1 MRALLVV
8 AALAGLGGV
17 AHADKWSRLADHAQ
31 GMAWLHYELSWVH
44 DVEDRLDPPG
54 AHDFILA
61 SARLEGFVGEG
72 ANVGYH
78 AGLVLAGGAAIDR
91 AGFAYDVAL
100 LPLGIGVRGRRNDF
114 IAIGTGIGAMGA
126 TGKIDDA
133 VLWPVEATFEFGR
146 AVRLL
151 GRARIA
157 WVAGAAGRHD
167 GAPSLAFCDEL
178 DAMLGV
184 RLGKAYDDY
193 GFPSG
198 NGYFVGAAYRELLGA
213 RFLGVVL
220 GYSIDIGSQRK
231 YLDEE
236 RRRRQRA
243 NPQQRDVILIDE

>member
-1 MRALLVV
+1 MRAVVVLV
-8 AALAGLGGV
+8 ALASV
-17 AHADKWSRLADHAQ
+17 AHADRWSRLADHAQ

-44 DVEDRLDPPG
+44 DVQDRSDPPG

-61 SARLEGFVGEG
+61 GARLEGFVGEG

-78 AGLVLAGGAAIDR
+78 AGLVLNGGAAVDR

-100 LPLGIGVRGRRNDF
+100 LPIGIGVRGRRNDF
-114 IAIGTGIGAMGA
+114 FAIGTGIGAMGA
-126 TGKIDDA
+126 TGRIDDA
-133 VLWPVEATFEFGR
+133 VLWPVEATFEVGR
-146 AVRLL
+146 ALRLL

-157 WVAGAAGRHD
+157 WVAGAPGRHD
-167 GAPSLAFCDEL
+167 RAPSLAFADEL

-213 RFLGVVL
+213 GFLGVVL
-220 GYSIDIGSQRK
+220 GYSIDIGSQRR
-231 YLDEE
+231 YVDEE
-236 RRRRQRA
+236 RRQQHHA
-243 NPQQRDVILIDE
+243 NPHRRDVILIEGDE